1 MEGSEVLSL
10 RSWKSKACPYWAVQS
25 DGGAALDKEPKVEH
39 WMYSTQAVSYVFVE
53 EWADGKT
60 RADTWIFVQ
69 AADTQVGVTAR

>member
-1 MEGSEVLSL
+1 M
-10 RSWKSKACPYWAVQS
+10 
-25 DGGAALDKEPKVEH
+25 DKEPKVEH

-60 RADTWIFVQ
+60 RADTWIFIQ